1 MILALDPGP
10 TQSAWVRLDDGAPAG
25 FAKQPNEG
33 VLAMLAGYRSGS
45 DVLVIERIASYGM
58 AVGAEVFE
66 TVYWSGR
73 FAQAFGGWVERLPR
87 LAIKMHLCHNSRA
100 KDANIRQALIDR
112 YGGPACIRKGGAL
125 YGVKAD
131 IWAALAVGLTWL
143 DTNPMH
149 PAAPLAAQGA
159 AR

>member
-1 MILALDPGP
+1 MGAAGRWRP
-10 TQSAWVRLDDGAPAG
+10 AW

-73 FAQAFGGWVERLPR
+73 FPRR
-87 LAIKMHLCHNSRA
+87 LAA
-100 KDANIRQALIDR
+100 
-112 YGGPACIRKGGAL
+112 G
-125 YGVKAD
+125 
-131 IWAALAVGLTWL
+131 
-143 DTNPMH
+143 
-149 PAAPLAAQGA
+149 
-159 AR
+159 